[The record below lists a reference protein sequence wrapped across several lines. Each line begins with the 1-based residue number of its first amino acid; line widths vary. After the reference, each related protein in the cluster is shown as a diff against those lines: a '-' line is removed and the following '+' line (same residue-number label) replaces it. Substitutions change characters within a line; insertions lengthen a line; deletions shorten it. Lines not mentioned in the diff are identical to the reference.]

1 MSCRKEDIGMK
12 QHAFCEYCMKEQPY
26 TVNELNKT
34 SSLNEEEISYEGK
47 EACCNE
53 CGNEIFVNDVCRENL
68 QSLYCEYRRKHNLID
83 TDKIQRILKKYNISE
98 ESLSL
103 VLGFSKETVSR
114 YIKGDMI
121 SSHDSAILK
130 KIYDNSHYYSIML
143 ETNKERIKPYEYCRS
158 RKAVRFMNTSG
169 NVEKKIDGV
178 IKYILSRC
186 DDVTPLMIQKLLYY
200 VQSFYYVFTEHFLFE
215 EDLQAGDRGPEF
227 ESVME
232 RYRIYGFDSVN
243 NEIMSNENLN
253 LEDIEKNVAE
263 AVLKF
268 YGCYSGKILDKMVQN
283 ESPWILTR
291 KQMLQSSRME
301 IELSPEES
309 RIINKE
315 LILAYFMGVKDKYSM
330 ISVLDMEK
338 YSRDVFEKIS
348 F

>member
-1 MSCRKEDIGMK
+1 MK
-12 QHAFCEYCMKEQPY
+12 QLAFCEYCMKEQTY
-26 TVNELNKT
+26 TVNELTKT

-68 QSLYCEYRRKHNLID
+68 QSLYCEYRRRHNLID
-83 TDKIQRILKKYNISE
+83 VDKIQHILKRYDISE
-98 ESLSL
+98 EALSII
-103 VLGFSKETVSR
+103 LGFPKENISR
-114 YIKGDMI
+114 YIKGDMV
-121 SSHDSAILK
+121 SVHDSDILK

-143 ETNKERIKPYEYCRS
+143 ETNKEQIKPYEYCRS

-186 DDVTPLMIQKLLYY
+186 DDVTPYMIQKLLYY
-200 VQSFYYVFTEHFLFE
+200 VQAFYYVFTGHFLFE
-215 EDLQAGDRGPEF
+215 ENLEAGDRGPEF
-227 ESVME
+227 ESVMK

-243 NEIMSNENLN
+243 NEITSNENLN

-268 YGCYSGKILDKMVQN
+268 YGCYSGKILEKMVQN

-291 KQMLQSSRME
+291 KQMLQAGRRE
-301 IELSPEES
+301 IELSAQES
-309 RIINKE
+309 RVINKD
-315 LILAYFMGVKDKYSM
+315 IIAAYFMGVKEKYSM